1 MNFIKIMKKL
11 IELEIIKEL
20 IFKDKQLKLRKIIYN
35 RRIKKT
41 IDPRIFFNQFETKK
55 YFRQIEV
62 TWTLKCNVTRS
73 SSD

>member
-41 IDPRIFFNQFETKK
+41 IDPRIFFNQLNDKI
-55 YFRQIEV
+55 YLI
-62 TWTLKCNVTRS
+62 
-73 SSD
+73 